1 MILVSNQDISI
12 IDMSWL
18 LTKIIPFSLSVVSS
32 CVSANIPLSY
42 YSKKRHPK
50 ILISNIL
57 GIFLH
62 SIIGYFK
69 PQDFKFHGQQFFG
82 SVARDHGKLSVI
94 IFQFREN
101 SQEPTF
107 ISFFSSVSVSW
118 KHVVKHTFKLKN
130 ISVYLLF
137 TKNFNVY

>member
-42 YSKKRHPK
+42 YSKKRRPK

-62 SIIGYFK
+62 WIIGYFK
-69 PQDFKFHGQQFFG
+69 P
-82 SVARDHGKLSVI
+82 
-94 IFQFREN
+94 
-101 SQEPTF
+101 
-107 ISFFSSVSVSW
+107 
-118 KHVVKHTFKLKN
+118 
-130 ISVYLLF
+130 
-137 TKNFNVY
+137 